1 MKKVLLDE
9 LRDGFILAFR
19 RWPVMLTLAG
29 LITLSTAVLSFALAD
44 VLSEVY
50 VLRGAKELRERHA
63 VFFTAYYPEGGEVS
77 HVDDETVRYLM
88 NLIDQQQA
96 YTSIVYNMALDTPDF
111 AGGYPTLILFGDVV
125 PNLFPDMYLC
135 TPAPCAVRGARV
147 VGDGVDTLDVGGI
160 DISVEQILPR
170 GATFFDVNAA
180 GLPLDYRIVVRAPTS
195 VIPTLNPI
203 EREELITRAVFLNP
217 TDSMVYTFVSGAA
230 RGGLFLVPHEVSVE
244 QPQQFREIMMRSAMY
259 IIGMLSFLGLAL
271 MVFVF
276 SARVAIQQERRG
288 FKIRQMYGA
297 TPWHISFRI
306 GAFLAAVVLLPEI
319 ALLCLLQRFL
329 VIAGALEPN
338 APLWVML
345 LLFFIFAFLWF
356 DLVHEVLSKEG
367 LGGW

>member
-1 MKKVLLDE
+1 MLDE
-9 LRDGFILAFR
+9 IRDGFLLAFH

-50 VLRGAKELRERHA
+50 VLKGAKELRQRHA

-77 HVDDETVRYLM
+77 RVDNETVQYLM
-88 NLIDQQQA
+88 ELIERQQA
-96 YTSIVYNMALDTPDF
+96 YTSIVYNMALDNPDF
-111 AGGYPTLILFGDVV
+111 AGGYRTLVLFGEVI
-125 PNLFPDMYLC
+125 PILFPDMHLC
-135 TPAPCAVRGARV
+135 VSAPCAMRGAKV
-147 VGDGVDTLDVGGI
+147 TGDGVDRINVGGI
-160 DISVEQILPR
+160 DAWVEQILPR

-195 VIPTLNPI
+195 VMPILNPI
-203 EREELITRAVFLNP
+203 EREELIARAVFLNP
-217 TDSMVYTFVSGAA
+217 TDSAVYTFISGAA
-230 RGGLFLVPHEVSVE
+230 RGGLFLVPHEVSIE

-259 IIGMLSFLGLAL
+259 MIGMLGFLVLAL
-271 MVFVF
+271 MAFVF
-276 SARVAIQQERRG
+276 SARLTMQQERRG

-297 TPWHISFRI
+297 TPLHIRFRI
-306 GAFLAAVVLLPEI
+306 GGFLAAVVLLPEMVS
-319 ALLCLLQRFL
+319 LFLLQRFL

-345 LLFFIFAFLWF
+345 LLVFIFAFLWF
-356 DLVHEVLSKEG
+356 DLAREVLSKEG

>member
-1 MKKVLLDE
+1 MIKVLLDE
-9 LRDGFILAFR
+9 IRDGFILAFR
-19 RWPVMLTLAG
+19 RWPMMLTLAG
-29 LITLSTAVLSFALAD
+29 LITLSTMVLSFALAD

-50 VLRGAKELRERHA
+50 VLRGATELRERHA

-96 YTSIVYNMALDTPDF
+96 YTSIVYNMALDNPDF

-125 PNLFPDMYLC
+125 PNLFPDMHLC
-135 TPAPCAVRGARV
+135 IPTPCAVRGARV
-147 VGDGVDTLDVGGI
+147 TADGVDTLNVGGI
-160 DISVEQILPR
+160 DISAEQTLPR
-170 GATFFDVNAA
+170 GTTFFDVNAA

-195 VIPTLNPI
+195 VIPILNPI

-217 TDSMVYTFVSGAA
+217 TDSMVYTFIAGAA

-259 IIGMLSFLGLAL
+259 IIGMMAFLALAL
-271 MVFVF
+271 MTFVL
-276 SARVAIQQERRG
+276 SARLTMQQERRG

-297 TPWHISFRI
+297 TPLHISFRI
-306 GAFLAAVVLLPEI
+306 GGFLAAVVLLPEI
-319 ALLCLLQRFL
+319 ALLFLLQRFL

-338 APLWVML
+338 SPVWVML
-345 LLFFIFAFLWF
+345 FLIFTFAFLWF
-356 DLVHEVLSKEG
+356 YLVREVLSKEG